1 MKAKDLQPGDFWK
14 LPEDTSYS
22 YCLSI
27 VINPPFT
34 VGRSGA
40 VETIT
45 INYPVHNTKT
55 VPSDQKIHLIRLQL

>member
-22 YCLSI
+22 YCMSI
-27 VINPPFT
+27 DINPPFT

-40 VETIT
+40 DSNVTIH
-45 INYPVHNTKT
+45 YPVHNTKT
-55 VPSDQKIHLIRLQL
+55 VPSDQRIDLLRLQL